1 VKVLKIISFALLFI
15 VIFSLVVALFV
26 SNEMNYEK
34 SITINAPIDSV
45 WENINSLADLD
56 KWSPWNDYD
65 PNMKKEMF
73 GTDGTIGAKQ
83 SWDSNNEN
91 VGKGSQTISKINA
104 PTLFET
110 DLKFYEPF
118 ESEANAYIRLVDEGS
133 STKVTWGFESE
144 MNYPFNL
151 MKLFMNM
158 EEAMDKDWNN
168 GLSKL
173 RQLSEN

>member
-1 VKVLKIISFALLFI
+1 MKILKTIGLAFIFMIVFA
-15 VIFSLVVALFV
+15 LVVALFV

-45 WENINSLADLD
+45 WENVNSLSDLD

-65 PNMKKEMF
+65 PNMKKEMT

-83 SWDSNNEN
+83 SWDSDHEK
-91 VGKGSQTISKINA
+91 VGKGSQAIAKINA

-118 ESEANAYIRLVDEGS
+118 ESEAIAYVKLVDEGS

-151 MKLFMNM
+151 MKLLMDM

-168 GLSKL
+168 GLGKL
-173 RQLSEN
+173 KQLSEK